1 MARQRST
8 CVRSLTDEEI
18 QELLMNSDSD
28 DSDSE
33 EAAHLSALSSD
44 ESDEEPL
51 PPRNPRKKRKLGE
64 RDFCWKKKEFKPQE
78 HAFDPAHSGI
88 CNDITAASSELEIF
102 ESLFTPDIV
111 EAIVDQTNIFQCQVR
126 AALTPTPGSRIHQ
139 WKDVT
144 PREFYLFLAVV
155 MLMAH
160 ARKGSIAQYWS
171 TDPLLSTPA
180 FSKLMSRNRFLLI
193 LRFLH
198 FSNNEDQI
206 HGDRLHKVRSVFLT
220 LRKNFQG
227 ALSPYQDVC
236 IDESLLLFKGR
247 LAFKQYI
254 PSKRSRFGLKSFV
267 LCDVKTG
274 IVLDMVLYTG
284 SSTEINDSE
293 MGYGASVV
301 ITLLDKYLGKGHVL
315 WVDNWYTS
323 PALFTYLFEK
333 KTNACGTVRKNR
345 KGIPRDEKRLE
356 EGETS
361 EMCNDQLLFVRWK
374 DKREVLTLTTKHKS
388 GMVESGKVDR
398 KTGENKRIPLCVS
411 KYNICMGA
419 VDKVDM
425 VVTVTG
431 TVTRKCM
438 KWYKKYFFHLLD
450 ITILNSNLLQITASG
465 KKRSMADFR
474 LELVRQL
481 IEKYHEGNSKPK
493 GGRPSKGEDPTRLT
507 ARHFLSLIP
516 PTTAKQNPTR
526 VCRVC
531 ANTQHRPK
539 QRKES
544 RYLCS
549 SCQVPLCVV
558 PCFEEYHTKKV
569 F

>member
-1 MARQRST
+1 
-8 CVRSLTDEEI
+8 
-18 QELLMNSDSD
+18 
-28 DSDSE
+28 
-33 EAAHLSALSSD
+33 
-44 ESDEEPL
+44 
-51 PPRNPRKKRKLGE
+51 
-64 RDFCWKKKEFKPQE
+64 
-78 HAFDPAHSGI
+78 
-88 CNDITAASSELEIF
+88 
-102 ESLFTPDIV
+102 
-111 EAIVDQTNIFQCQVR
+111 
-126 AALTPTPGSRIHQ
+126 
-139 WKDVT
+139 
-144 PREFYLFLAVV
+144 
-155 MLMAH
+155 
-160 ARKGSIAQYWS
+160 
-171 TDPLLSTPA
+171 
-180 FSKLMSRNRFLLI
+180 
-193 LRFLH
+193 
-198 FSNNEDQI
+198 
-206 HGDRLHKVRSVFLT
+206 
-220 LRKNFQG
+220 
-227 ALSPYQDVC
+227 
-236 IDESLLLFKGR
+236 
-247 LAFKQYI
+247 
-254 PSKRSRFGLKSFV
+254 
-267 LCDVKTG
+267 
-274 IVLDMVLYTG
+274 MVLYTG
-284 SSTEINDSE
+284 SSTEIKDSE

-301 ITLLDKYLGKGHVL
+301 ITLLDKYLGKGHIL

-374 DKREVLTLTTKHKS
+374 DKREVLMLTTKHKS

-398 KTGENKRIPLCVS
+398 KTGESRMIPLCVS
-411 KYNICMGA
+411 KYNLCMGA

-450 ITILNSNLLQITASG
+450 ITILNSNLLQSTASG

-531 ANTQHRPK
+531 TNTQHRPK

-549 SCQVPLCVV
+549 TCQVPLCVV